1 MTETSFHRFFDD
13 AAVFPPGLAPLDQ
26 AVSEHIRRSRN
37 ETADAFV
44 GPLILPLDKAA
55 EAVRLADGEPLRLAV
70 VLPATRLPEAAE
82 LIANLA
88 RTGSTV
94 RVDALEV
101 KIDGDRAA
109 GIRQAADFRGTHPA
123 LEVYVELPVPA
134 VTDESVT
141 ELRNR
146 GLGVKF
152 RTGGVEK
159 QLFPTPEQV
168 IDVID
173 TAVRNDAPFKLT
185 AGLHRAMR
193 YTDDRTGFE
202 HFGFLNIAAAT
213 AALRAGRGQRVAL
226 ELLNSDDPAA
236 VAAGLGDAD
245 TWRQSFRS
253 FGTCS
258 VTEPVETLAAIGR
271 LSAETVRAF

>member
-1 MTETSFHRFFDD
+1 MTETSFHQFFDD

-37 ETADAFV
+37 EIADAFL

-55 EAVRLADGEPLRLAV
+55 EAVQLAGSEPLRLAV
-70 VLPATRLPEAAE
+70 VLPATRLAEAAV
-82 LIANLA
+82 LIAGLG
-88 RTGSTV
+88 RTGSAV
-94 RVDALEV
+94 GVDAVEV
-101 KIDGDRAA
+101 KLDGDRAE
-109 GIRQAADFRGTHPA
+109 GIRQAAGFCGTHPA
-123 LEVYVELPVPA
+123 VEVYVELPASA
-134 VTDESVT
+134 VTDETVT
-141 ELRNR
+141 ELRDR

-159 QLFPTPEQV
+159 HLFPTPEQV

-213 AALRAGRGQRVAL
+213 AALRAGQGRGVAL
-226 ELLNSDDPAA
+226 NLLNSDDPAA
-236 VAAGLGDAD
+236 VTAELGDAD